1 MKKKHIVI
9 ILLIIGILL
18 LLIPI
23 ILAIMETVNTNIIG
37 GADFSTFR
45 YVFFSK
51 HSRLYSRIAFG
62 GIASIIASIVIG
74 TVKKRSN
81 YTVGASPYE

>member
-23 ILAIMETVNTNIIG
+23 ILAIMETANTNIIG

-51 HSRLYSRIAFG
+51 HRRLYSRLAFG
-62 GIASIIASIVIG
+62 GIISIILSIVIG
-74 TVKKRSN
+74 IVKKKK
-81 YTVGASPYE
+81 